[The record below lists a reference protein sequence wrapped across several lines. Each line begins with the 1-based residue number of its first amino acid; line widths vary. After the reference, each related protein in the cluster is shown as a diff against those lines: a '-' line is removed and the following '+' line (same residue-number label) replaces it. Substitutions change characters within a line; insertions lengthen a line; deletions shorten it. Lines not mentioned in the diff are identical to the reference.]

1 MKIALVILGLLAL
14 LAIPMAFLMF
24 HGMAEIKALVI
35 QEVDLSKIADGTYH
49 GSYHKGRWT
58 YDVEVVVRDHRIVSI
73 HNMNPRMN
81 VQQRWNDKAA
91 ALILEKQSIG
101 IDVISGA
108 TVNTKAFEKAV
119 EVALSSPRAP

>member
-1 MKIALVILGLLAL
+1 MKIALVILGVFVVLAL
-14 LAIPMAFLMF
+14 PLAFLVF

-35 QEVDLSKIADGTYH
+35 HEVDLSKIADGTYS

-58 YDVEVVVRDHRIVSI
+58 YDVEVVVRDHRIVSL

-81 VQQRWNDKAA
+81 VQQDWNDKAA
-91 ALILEKQSIG
+91 ALILEKQAIS

-108 TVNTKAFEKAV
+108 TVNTRAFEKAV